1 MSVEDQVRA
10 LAAVPPAPPDVRTVM
25 ARGSQLKHRRRVR
38 RLAVSATVAVV
49 AVLAVPVIS
58 IGGRSPSSTSA
69 ASVFLT
75 EVSAKA
81 GAQHAADPAKAA
93 FWYAESFVVHGN
105 AHYTREAWLGHH
117 TPGRL
122 IQPDGIIGT
131 TALGVAVFPAG
142 SSSLSWDQLLAL
154 PRDPDS
160 LYDWLRSAVGDAGHD
175 PQSEMFVAFGDLL
188 RESPAPPSLR
198 RALYLLAAKIPDVSL
213 STGLRDSLGR
223 PATAVSRVDP
233 SGQGQTRYLVD
244 PSTGAFLEEQD
255 VAANGDVVFQSTLA
269 LSGPVPTSTS
279 RP

>member
-10 LAAVPPAPPDVRTVM
+10 LAAVPPVPPNVRTVI
-25 ARGSQLKHRRRVR
+25 ARGSQLKQRRRIR
-38 RLAVSATVAVV
+38 HLAISAAVAVV

-58 IGGRSPSSTSA
+58 IGGRGPSSTSA

-81 GAQHAADPAKAA
+81 GGQHAADSVRAA
-93 FWYAESFVVHGN
+93 FWYSESLVVYRN
-105 AHYTREAWLGHH
+105 DHYTRESWLGHYS
-117 TPGRL
+117 PGRL

-131 TALGVAVFPAG
+131 TTLGVAVFPAG

-154 PRDPDS
+154 PRNPDT
-160 LYDWLRSAVGDAGHD
+160 LYDWLKSAVGAAGHD
-175 PQSEMFVAFGDLL
+175 PDSEMFVAVGDLL

-198 RALYLLAAKIPDVSL
+198 RALYLVAAKIPDVSL
-213 STGLRDSLGR
+213 ITGLHDSLGR

-244 PSTGAFLEEQD
+244 PRTGAFLEEQD
-255 VAANGDVVFQSTLA
+255 VDVHGGIAFQETLA
-269 LSGPVPTSTS
+269 LSGPVASPTA